1 MKIRKNFEDNDFL
14 QIFLEIVQKFLLI
27 LIKILNVLFIKYYIG
42 VMLLNNKKDREQLK
56 IFISYIIY

>member
-1 MKIRKNFEDNDFL
+1 MKIRKNFEDNYFL

-27 LIKILNVLFIKYYIG
+27 KILNVLFIKYYIK
-42 VMLLNNKKDREQLK
+42 VMLFNNKKDREQFK

>member
-1 MKIRKNFEDNDFL
+1 MKIRKNFEDNYFL

-27 LIKILNVLFIKYYIG
+27 LIKILNVLFIKYYIK
-42 VMLLNNKKDREQLK
+42 VMFFNNKKDREQLK

>member
-14 QIFLEIVQKFLLI
+14 QIFLEIVQKFLLV
-27 LIKILNVLFIKYYIG
+27 LIKILNVLFIKYYIK

>member
-14 QIFLEIVQKFLLI
+14 QIFLEIVQKFLLV
-27 LIKILNVLFIKYYIG
+27 LIKILNVLFIKYYIK
-42 VMLLNNKKDREQLK
+42 VMLFNNKKDREQLK